1 MLRHQ
6 LRALTLQE
14 CCEYV
19 SNRLKVAGGDRTI
32 FTPNALESIHS
43 YSSGIPRI
51 VNVLCD
57 NALLTGYALGRKE
70 VDIGIIREVAEG
82 LSITPSLGARV
93 IPILQS
99 RQQHE
104 R

>member
-1 MLRHQ
+1 MLRHH
-6 LRALTLQE
+6 LRLLSLQE

-19 SNRLKVAGGDRTI
+19 SNRLKVAGADRAI
-32 FTPNALESIHS
+32 FTPNALESVYS

-57 NALLTGYALGRKE
+57 NALLNGYALGRKE
-70 VDIGIIREVAEG
+70 IDAGIIREVADLNITTNAEAHFK
-82 LSITPSLGARV
+82 SI
-93 IPILQS
+93 
-99 RQQHE
+99 RQVVANGMF